1 MSDWTTTRV
10 APDRTH
16 HLRDGAPLYPT
27 RFTEVLSFHAPGLAA
42 ARDASGAFHI
52 DTAGRAAYAR
62 RYLRTF
68 GFYEGLAA
76 VESEEGAFHLRPDG
90 TVLPGERSAWC
101 GNFQDG
107 RCTVRGQDGRY
118 FHIGREG
125 GAVYGERYAYAGD
138 YREGSAV
145 VQESSGLHLHLDR
158 NGRPL
163 NARRFLDL
171 DVFHKGYARARDERG
186 WHHVDGDGAPLYAHR
201 FAAVEPFYNGQSRVE
216 REDGSL
222 AIIDERGVT
231 VRELRPPARTELE
244 QLSGDMVG
252 FWRTQ
257 TLCAAAELCILDA
270 LPGTV
275 AQVAEQHALRPDRC
289 ARLLRALGELGL
301 VTREGDTWRATR
313 RGALLRSEHPMSL
326 RDAALHWGRDCDRL
340 WEALPEALR
349 QDSDW
354 EPPRFFEALA
364 QSPERV
370 ASYHRAMAT
379 YARHD
384 YADFADHLPGLT
396 EGVVL
401 DAGGGSGTLLC
412 ALLRRRPG
420 LQGVLLERPEVARSV
435 EVPAD
440 LQGRLTVLPGDLFA
454 PWEARASAVILTRVL
469 HDWDDAEALRILH
482 RAREALRPEGR
493 VYVVEMVLG
502 ETGGALLD
510 LHMLV
515 TTGGRERTEA
525 EFQKLFDLA
534 GLHAPMH
541 RVPYGTRALFS
552 VGVGHS
558 GEHGREAAPGRPA
571 AARPWPP

>member
-1 MSDWTTTRV
+1 MSDWTGTRV

-16 HLRDGAPLYPT
+16 HLRDGASLYPA

-42 ARDASGAFHI
+42 ARDNSGAFHI
-52 DTAGRAAYAR
+52 DLAGRAAYAR
-62 RYLRTF
+62 RFRRTF

-76 VESEEGAFHLRPDG
+76 VELEEGAFHLRPDG
-90 TVLPGERSAWC
+90 TELTGERHAWC

-107 RCTVRGQDGRY
+107 RCTVRGRDGRY
-118 FHIGREG
+118 FHINREG
-125 GAVYGERYAYAGD
+125 RAVYGERYAYAGD

-145 VQESSGLHLHLDR
+145 VQEGSGLHLHIDR
-158 NGRPL
+158 NGHPL

-171 DVFHKGYARARDERG
+171 DVFHKGYARAKDASG

-222 AIIDERGVT
+222 AVIDEQGET
-231 VRELRPPARTELE
+231 VCELRPPTRTELE
-244 QLSGDMVG
+244 HLSGDMVG

-257 TLCAAAELCILDA
+257 ALCTAAELRIVDA

-275 AQVAEQHALRPDRC
+275 ARVAEQCALPPDRC

-301 VTREGDTWRATR
+301 ITREGDTWRATR
-313 RGALLRSEHPMSL
+313 RGALLHSEHPLSL
-326 RDAALHWGRDCDRL
+326 RDAALHWGRDCYRA
-340 WEALPEALR
+340 WETLPVALR
-349 QDSDW
+349 QDPGWDV
-354 EPPRFFEALA
+354 PRFFEALA
-364 QSPERV
+364 EAPERV

-384 YADFADHLPGLT
+384 YTDLADHLPGLT

-412 ALLRRRPG
+412 ELLRRRPR

-454 PWEARASAVILTRVL
+454 PWQARVDAVILARVL
-469 HDWDDAEALRILH
+469 HDWDDGDALRILH
-482 RAREALRPEGR
+482 RTREALRPGGR
-493 VYVVEMVLG
+493 VLVVELVLEG
-502 ETGGALLD
+502 VGGGLLD

-525 EFQKLFDLA
+525 QFRKLFEQA
-534 GLHAPMH
+534 GLHFSE
-541 RVPYGTRALFS
+541 RRALPGLRALLVATDS
-552 VGVGHS
+552 ERLPQRTHEPNAQTPLKGVT
-558 GEHGREAAPGRPA
+558 P
-571 AARPWPP
+571 